1 MTQPNSF
8 NRITLIVL
16 DSLGMGEMPDAADWG
31 DAGSDT
37 LGHILETREVRL
49 PNLQAYGLGNT
60 RPLQGLAPAGE
71 PRASYGRCAL
81 RSNGKDTTTG
91 HWEMAG
97 IILERAFPTY
107 PHGFPPRIITR
118 FIEETNVPG
127 ILGNVPASGTEIIK
141 ELGEEHVR
149 TGKPIVYTSADS
161 VFQIAAHESIIPVPR
176 LYEICETARRILK
189 GEDEVGRVIARPFE
203 GEAGAFRRTEN
214 RHDYAVPPP
223 RENLLVALSDAG
235 LDVVCIGKVASIYD
249 SAGVTEDL
257 TAKNNTQSIDQTI
270 KALKDDTRGLIFS
283 NLVDFDMLYGHRR
296 DPEGYARALEHFD
309 ARLPEIEAAMNDGD
323 IFIITADHGNDPTF
337 PGTDHTREYAPLI
350 VYGKRARA
358 GVNLGIRRSL
368 ADIGQTIAENF
379 GLTLNAGESFL
390 RAVTSDE

>member
-1 MTQPNSF
+1 MTQQNAF

-16 DSLGMGEMPDAADWG
+16 DSLGMGEMPDAAEWG

-49 PNLQAYGLGNT
+49 PNLQAHGLGNI
-60 RPLQGLAPAGE
+60 RPLKGVPPSHA
-71 PRASYGRCAL
+71 PRASFGRCAL

-107 PHGFPPRIITR
+107 PHGFPTRIITR
-118 FIEETNVPG
+118 FIKEANVPG

-161 VFQIAAHESIIPVPR
+161 VFQIAAHEAVIPLPR
-176 LYEICETARRILK
+176 LYEICQTARSLLK

-203 GEAGAFRRTEN
+203 GEPGAFRRTEN
-214 RHDYAVPPP
+214 RHDYAVAPP
-223 RENLLVALSDAG
+223 RENLLVALSEAG

-257 TAKNNTQSIDQTI
+257 KAKNNNQSIDQTI
-270 KALKDDTRGLIFS
+270 KALKEDTRGLIFS

-309 ARLPEIEAAMNDGD
+309 ARLPEIETAMKEDD

-350 VYGKRARA
+350 VYGPRARA
-358 GVNLGIRRSL
+358 GRSLGIRASL
-368 ADIGQTIAENF
+368 SDIGQTIAENF
-379 GLTLNAGESFL
+379 GLQLSAGESFL
-390 RAVTSDE
+390 SEIA